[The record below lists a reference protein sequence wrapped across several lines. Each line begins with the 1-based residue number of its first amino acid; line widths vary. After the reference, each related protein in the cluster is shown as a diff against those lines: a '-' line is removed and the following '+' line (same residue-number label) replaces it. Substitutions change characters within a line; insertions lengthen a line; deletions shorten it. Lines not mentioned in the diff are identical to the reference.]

1 MMLALQ
7 DIYID
12 SCTEDLTDLNNIPT
26 PCPYL
31 LIISFIISNGVAERW
46 VNLRFMLFKY
56 NY

>member
-1 MMLALQ
+1 MTLAKQ

-31 LIISFIISNGVAERW
+31 LIIYIIISNGVAERW
-46 VNLRFMLFKY
+46 VNIRNILFKNSY
-56 NY
+56 

>member
-1 MMLALQ
+1 MTLAKQ

-31 LIISFIISNGVAERW
+31 LIINIIIFNGVAERW
-46 VNLRFMLFKY
+46 VNLGLILFKN